1 MGMMKSFIPVLLG
14 SSRIG
19 RKSLGVAH
27 FIVEK
32 LHEHARI
39 HTELLDLATYN
50 LPIMEQRLQEMEQ
63 LPPGLGEFSDKLRRA
78 DGLLMVVPEYKNGY
92 PGVLKNALDYLESG
106 ILQYKP
112 VAICTVSSGEFGGLN
127 CLAQLR
133 LVCLALGGVPIP
145 GTLPVCRVQE
155 TFEVGGTPRDPR
167 LAKRLEP
174 FLEELLWY
182 VEAMVAQRMKTA
194 GATSRRG
201 LILAA
206 SAQRQ

>member
-1 MGMMKSFIPVLLG
+1 MIFFIPVLLG

-19 RKSLGVAH
+19 RKSLGVAR
-27 FIVEK
+27 FIVER
-32 LHEHARI
+32 LHEHSRI

-50 LPIMEQRLQEMEQ
+50 LPIMEHRLQEMEQ
-63 LPPGLGEFSDKLRRA
+63 LPPGLREFSEQLRRA

-92 PGVLKNALDYLESG
+92 PGVLKNALDYLEAG
-106 ILQYKP
+106 ILRYKP
-112 VAICTVSSGEFGGLN
+112 IAICTVSSGEFGGLN

-145 GTLPVCRVQE
+145 GTLPVCKVQE
-155 TFEVGGTPRDPR
+155 TFDAGGTVRDAR
-167 LAKRLEP
+167 LAKRLQP

-182 VEAMVAQRMKTA
+182 VEAMVAQRVRTA

-201 LILAA
+201 MTLMAGTL
-206 SAQRQ
+206 SQ

>member
-1 MGMMKSFIPVLLG
+1 MIFFIPVLLG

-19 RKSLGVAH
+19 RKSSGVAR

-32 LHEHARI
+32 LHEHSRI

-50 LPIMEQRLQEMEQ
+50 LPIMERRLQEMEQ
-63 LPPGLGEFSDKLRRA
+63 LPPGLWEFSEQLRRA

-92 PGVLKNALDYLESG
+92 PGVLKNALDYLEAG
-106 ILQYKP
+106 ILRHKP
-112 VAICTVSSGEFGGLN
+112 IAICTVSSEEFGGLN

-145 GTLPVCRVQE
+145 GALPVGKVQE
-155 TFEVGGTPRDPR
+155 AFAADGTLRDAR
-167 LAKRLEP
+167 LAKRFQP

-182 VEAMVAQRMKTA
+182 VEAMVVQRMRTA
-194 GATSRRG
+194 GATSRHG
-201 LILAA
+201 MILMAGPQ
-206 SAQRQ
+206 SQ

>member
-1 MGMMKSFIPVLLG
+1 MVFFIPVLLG

-19 RKSLGVAH
+19 RKSLGVAR

-32 LHEHARI
+32 LHEHSRI

-50 LPIMEQRLQEMEQ
+50 LPIMECRLQDMEQ
-63 LPPGLGEFSDKLRRA
+63 LPPGLREFSEQLRRA

-92 PGVLKNALDYLESG
+92 PGVLKNALDYLEAG
-106 ILQYKP
+106 VLRYKP
-112 VAICTVSSGEFGGLN
+112 IAICTVSSEEFGGLN

-145 GTLPVCRVQE
+145 GALPVGRVQDA
-155 TFEVGGTPRDPR
+155 FVADGTLRDAR
-167 LAKRLEP
+167 LAKRLQP

-182 VEAMVAQRMKTA
+182 VEAMVAQRMRTA
-194 GATSRRG
+194 GTTSRHG
-201 LILAA
+201 MNLMAGTQ
-206 SAQRQ
+206 SQ